1 MEKIVNIII
10 SNKDFKVNE
19 QTYSILSN
27 YLSFLKNHLNNK
39 EQFEQAETL
48 ISEKIDEELLVS
60 SKQIVE
66 EKTIMSI
73 IGESERIYKTGYF
86 KSYIEDCSEPETKRI
101 FSRSRT
107 DKILGGV
114 CAGFGEY
121 VGLDASIV
129 RVLFVL
135 TVIFYGTGVLLYFI
149 LWLVIPENTSTRS
162 LKKNES
168 KNTVTA

>member
-1 MEKIVNIII
+1 
-10 SNKDFKVNE
+10 
-19 QTYSILSN
+19 
-27 YLSFLKNHLNNK
+27 
-39 EQFEQAETL
+39 
-48 ISEKIDEELLVS
+48 
-60 SKQIVE
+60 
-66 EKTIMSI
+66 MSI

-86 KSYIEDCSEPETKRI
+86 KSYIEDCSEPETKHK

-107 DKILGGV
+107 DNILGGV

-121 VGLDASIV
+121 VGVDASIV

-162 LKKNES
+162 LKKIES